1 MLFSGKAPF
10 YGNSNVEIWNMAQ
23 KGPVFKAADWKNV
36 SQEAKNFVTRLLTVD
51 QNKRPSCAEALE
63 DPMIM
68 KVKSTATAATQ
79 DDGDNVIKS
88 LISFKATSTLKKAAF
103 EYLGSQMATK
113 EEKIQLDKVFKAL
126 DTDNS
131 GRLSKTEIKDGY
143 LAQFGRAI
151 CDEEL
156 DELFTNVDIDGSGFI
171 DYSEFIASAL
181 SQQLLGDE
189 KRMQAAF

>member
-1 MLFSGKAPF
+1 M
-10 YGNSNVEIWNMAQ
+10 
-23 KGPVFKAADWKNV
+23 
-36 SQEAKNFVTRLLTVD
+36 
-51 QNKRPSCAEALE
+51 
-63 DPMIM
+63 
-68 KVKSTATAATQ
+68 
-79 DDGDNVIKS
+79 
-88 LISFKATSTLKKAAF
+88 
-103 EYLGSQMATK
+103 
-113 EEKIQLDKVFKAL
+113 

-156 DELFTNVDIDGSGFI
+156 DELFANVDIDGSGFI

-189 KRMQAAF
+189 KRMRAAF